1 MTIASQPTTNFS
13 YARVGT
19 IAGMVFFA
27 ICATGS
33 FLNAADRLIF
43 PVLLRSINLEYHF
56 TLAQGGLLATIF
68 LLGQGISGIG
78 TGHLVDRLSR
88 KSSMI
93 TGIVIYSVST
103 LLTAFAIGFFDI
115 TIYRTMSG
123 VGEGMQTVALATAVG
138 AYYPGTRAL
147 AMGLTQC
154 AFGLGSFFGPRT
166 SAWLMAST
174 GDWRMSFYLFGALG
188 LVSGIAIVLFVKK
201 GFTEQRGVGSDAG
214 SETTSN
220 DHMPKRLWNRNVW
233 CIIVVGIFRSFPF
246 FGFLGLYTIFLTRE
260 FHYPL
265 AAAAAALSMFG
276 LGPFFSPLAGYIG
289 DRVNQKLLQ
298 IVCLAAM
305 AVIGYIIFN
314 IAKTVPEQ
322 NILSLLEGV
331 GGAFVYVNGFS
342 LAQRSVRGSMV
353 GRVSGFYYASTTLP
367 GAVSG
372 YVLAKLVN
380 YFGWSHGATI
390 LMSFLLVVPIV
401 ISLFIDT
408 RLITGPGRRMSPGR
422 RLWT

>member
-1 MTIASQPTTNFS
+1 MTIALQPATDFS

-19 IAGMVFFA
+19 IASVVFFT
-27 ICATGS
+27 ICAGTYVV
-33 FLNAADRLIF
+33 NAADRVIF

-68 LLGQGISGIG
+68 LLGLGISGIG
-78 TGHLVDRLSR
+78 TGYLVDRLSR

-93 TGIVIYSVST
+93 IGIVTYSIFT
-103 LLTAFAIGFFDI
+103 LLTAFALGFFDMAV
-115 TIYRTMSG
+115 YRTLSG
-123 VGEGMQTVALATAVG
+123 VGEGMQNVALATAVG
-138 AYYPGTRAL
+138 AYYPDTRTLAL
-147 AMGLTQC
+147 GLMQC
-154 AFGLGSFFGPRT
+154 AFGLGSFLGPRT
-166 SAWLMAST
+166 GAWLMAST
-174 GDWRMSFYLFGALG
+174 GDWRMPFYLFGVIG
-188 LVSGIAIVLFVKK
+188 LVGAIAILFVKK
-201 GFTEQRGVGSDAG
+201 GFTEQRAQGSGAG
-214 SETTSN
+214 GKAASD
-220 DHMPKRLWNRNVW
+220 DHMPERLWNRNVW
-233 CIIVVGIFRSFPF
+233 CIVLVGIFRSFPF
-246 FGFLGLYTIFLTRE
+246 YAFLGLYTTFLTSE

-289 DRVNQKLLQ
+289 DRVNQKLFQ
-298 IVCLAAM
+298 IVSLATM

-314 IAKTVPEQ
+314 IAKTAPEH
-322 NILSLLEGV
+322 NILSLLEGLA
-331 GGAFVYVNGFS
+331 GGFVYVNGYS

-367 GAVSG
+367 AAVSG

-380 YFGWSHGATI
+380 DFGWSHGATI
-390 LMSFLLVVPIV
+390 VMCFLLVVPIV

-408 RLITGPGRRMSPGR
+408 RLITGPGRRLSPGR